1 MKVEP
6 CLVYTGMARGLA
18 AIQGEFER
26 YDGPHAEEARECMRY
41 VLHERAGSSDKLFPS
56 SPFPRDHGRSGDT
69 LTDFCAHP
77 DAQTARLEPAHVAA
91 IRAYTTAA
99 YTVLNAPLRDQASTE
114 PHPFPVTIAFLREAI
129 NKLRAVGAQEDTAE
143 DAART
148 DAEGKRVTKLDLWRG
163 LRDTQTTESFMQH
176 GGTELAPMSTT
187 TKLEVAVEYS
197 GAAREGALLFKL
209 RTESFMQRGASI
221 QFLSAF
227 PAEEEVLYPPLTFLK
242 PTGKTLTLT
251 FGGREFTVV
260 EVVPQ
265 FGT

>member
-148 DAEGKRVTKLDLWRG
+148 DADGKRVTKLDLWRG

-197 GAAREGALLFKL
+197 RSRALRNRCIKIYAWLF
-209 RTESFMQRGASI
+209 A
-221 QFLSAF
+221 
-227 PAEEEVLYPPLTFLK
+227 P
-242 PTGKTLTLT
+242 
-251 FGGREFTVV
+251 
-260 EVVPQ
+260 
-265 FGT
+265 